1 MSETERMQKHGP
13 TEEDGRYA
21 LAIDVETS
29 FIPEQSDPDE
39 SRYVFAYTITIR
51 NTGTVPAKL
60 LDRHWVITDAE
71 GRVNEVRGEG
81 VVGEQPHLQP
91 GEGFRYTSGT
101 VLETPVGSMQG
112 SYHLRADDGIEFE
125 APIDPFNLSVPMS
138 LH

>member
-13 TEEDGRYA
+13 TEEDRRYA